1 MTEERNQYEQFQ
13 STNVQHLNDPTFI
26 KLKLDVNPLLTNIEA
41 FLSAKRTALVRKEDG
56 QLYEEERIVGE
67 PYANDEGVSAILAMV
82 NIRANNHTVQGNFK
96 KEEFQDY
103 IAMVRKEIT
112 LPIVLNC
119 YRWGVDETKLMMI
132 IDNIMSCL
140 KPFFT
145 RTIDNKERESLTSQ
159 FHSREV
165 ISQNSKQKEAVL

>member
-1 MTEERNQYEQFQ
+1 MAEESEMYKQFQ
-13 STNVQHLNDPTFI
+13 STNVQHLQDPTFI
-26 KLKLDVNPLLTNIEA
+26 KLKLDVNPLLQNIEA
-41 FLSAKRTALVRKEDG
+41 FLTAKRTFTVRDEKG

-67 PYANDEGVSAILAMV
+67 PYANDIGVSAILSMV

-103 IAMVRKEIT
+103 ISMTRKEIT
-112 LPIVLNC
+112 KPIVLNC
-119 YRWGVDETKLMMI
+119 YKWGIDETKLMMI

-140 KPFFT
+140 KPFFS
-145 RTIDNKERESLTSQ
+145 RTIDNKERESLSAQ

-165 ISQNSKQKEAVL
+165 VSQNPKKEVAI

>member
-1 MTEERNQYEQFQ
+1 MSDEPEMYKQFQ
-13 STNVQHLNDPTFI
+13 STNVQHLQDPTFI
-26 KLKLDVNPLLTNIEA
+26 KLKLDVNPLLQNIET
-41 FLSAKRTALVRKEDG
+41 FLTAKRVFTVRDENG

-67 PYANDEGVSAILAMV
+67 PYANDIGVSAILSMV

-96 KEEFQDY
+96 KDEFDNY
-103 IAMVRKEIT
+103 ISGVRKEIT
-112 LPIVLNC
+112 IPIVLNC
-119 YRWGVDETKLMMI
+119 YRWGIDETKLMMI

-145 RTIDNKERESLTSQ
+145 RTIDNKERESLTAQ

-165 ISQNSKQKEAVL
+165 ISQGKQKEVTI